1 MMSLPMNQFAFWL
14 TLLGLLLVVRMSDLN
29 AALPPGEHSG
39 AAKEVGQQVEGDWK
53 DARWNR
59 TDVGPFLSSSLRT
72 PAGPIAKAISIRVGD
87 HQEATVAYD
96 LGRPAFRG
104 AWVKGFLKFSA
115 SRFGLLDAPTAAG
128 FVAAFWECTE
138 SATAPKIAAPITI
151 EFSFTRT
158 SLVSDTNTCR
168 GF

>member
-1 MMSLPMNQFAFWL
+1 MNQFFWL

-115 SRFGLLDAPTAAG
+115 SRFGLLDAPTTEGAWISGRRAG
-128 FVAAFWECTE
+128 EG
-138 SATAPKIAAPITI
+138 
-151 EFSFTRT
+151 R
-158 SLVSDTNTCR
+158 R
-168 GF
+168 R